1 MKEVVGKYCTAK
13 IFTDE
18 VENSVIGQLTT
29 LCNQPFTEGCIIR
42 VMPDVH
48 AGKGSTIGTTMTYLD
63 KVCPFIVG
71 MDISCGVLVVKLKE
85 KRIDLPKLDSIIHNN
100 IPTGSELRK
109 KTHKFARDS
118 KINELVAYGGEY
130 MKGQLAIGTLGLGN
144 HFISIEKDEEDNLYL
159 LIHTGSR
166 NIGKRVCEWYQEKA
180 CKNLKKQQIEEPI
193 YELSFVYGEML
204 DNYLHDMEI
213 LEEYSHLNRTA
224 IADVILSEMK
234 LHEMESFETLHNY
247 VDLKN
252 KIIRKGAV
260 SAQKGEQLIIPINMK
275 DGSLICIGKGNS
287 EWNYSAPHG
296 AGRLMSRKESEQN
309 FTLSQYKKE
318 MNGIF
323 STTICKETLDES
335 PMAYKSIKS
344 IVNNVSDTV
353 DIIKHIKPIYN
364 FKGVE
369 FRSGRKGK

>member
-18 VENSVIGQLTT
+18 VENSAIGQLTT
-29 LCNQPFTEGCIIR
+29 LCNQLFTEGCIIR

-71 MDISCGVLVVKLKE
+71 MDISCGVLVVKLRE
-85 KRIDLPKLDSIIHNN
+85 KRIDLPKLDSVIHNN
-100 IPTGSELRK
+100 IPTGSNLRK

-118 KINELVAYGGEY
+118 KIDELVAYCGDY
-130 MKGQLAIGTLGLGN
+130 INGQLAIGTLGSGN

-166 NIGKRVCEWYQEKA
+166 NVGKRVCEWYQEKA
-180 CKNLKKQQIEEPI
+180 YKNLKKQQIEEPI
-193 YELSFVYGEML
+193 YELCFVYGEML

-247 VDLKN
+247 VDLEH

-260 SAQKGEQLIIPINMK
+260 SAQEGEQLVIPINMK
-275 DGSLICIGKGNS
+275 DGSLICVGKGNK
-287 EWNYSAPHG
+287 EWSYSAPHG
-296 AGRLMSRKESEQN
+296 AGRLMNRKESEQS
-309 FTLSQYKKE
+309 FTLSQYKNE
-318 MNGIF
+318 MKGIY

-335 PMAYKSIKS
+335 PMSYKPIESILDN
-344 IVNNVSDTV
+344 ISDTV
-353 DIIKHIKPIYN
+353 DVIKHIKPIYN

-369 FRSGRKGK
+369 FRNGRKGK

>member
-18 VENSVIGQLTT
+18 IENSAIGQLTT
-29 LCNQPFTEGCIIR
+29 LCNQPFTEGSIIR

-48 AGKGSTIGTTMTYLD
+48 AGKGSTIGTTMTYLY

-71 MDISCGVLVVKLKE
+71 MDICCGVLVVKLKE

-109 KTHKFARDS
+109 KTHKFARGS

-130 MKGQLAIGTLGLGN
+130 MKGQLALGTLGSGN

-166 NIGKRVCEWYQEKA
+166 NVGKRVCEWYQEKA
-180 CKNLKKQQIEEPI
+180 YKNLKKQQIEEPI

-260 SAQKGEQLIIPINMK
+260 SAQKGEQLVIPINMK

-309 FTLSQYKKE
+309 FTLSQYKNE

-335 PMAYKSIKS
+335 PMAYKSMES
-344 IVNNVSDTV
+344 IVNNVCDTV

-369 FRSGRKGK
+369 FRGGRKGK

>member
-18 VENSVIGQLTT
+18 VENSAIGQLTT

-71 MDISCGVLVVKLKE
+71 MDISCGVLVVKLRE
-85 KRIDLPKLDSIIHNN
+85 KRIDLPKLDSVIHNN
-100 IPTGSELRK
+100 IPTGSNLRK
-109 KTHKFARDS
+109 KTHRFARDS
-118 KINELVAYGGEY
+118 KIDELVAYCGDY
-130 MKGQLAIGTLGLGN
+130 IDGQLAIGTLGSGN
-144 HFISIEKDEEDNLYL
+144 HFISIEKDEEENLYL

-166 NIGKRVCEWYQEKA
+166 NPGKRVCEWYQEKA
-180 CKNLKKQQIEEPI
+180 YKNLKKQQIKEPI

-234 LHEMESFETLHNY
+234 LHDMESFETLHNY
-247 VDLKN
+247 VDLEH
-252 KIIRKGAV
+252 KIIRKGSV
-260 SAQKGEQLIIPINMK
+260 SAQKGEQLVIPINMK
-275 DGSLICIGKGNS
+275 DGSLICVGKGNK

-318 MNGIF
+318 MKGIY

-335 PMAYKSIKS
+335 PMSYKPIESILDN
-344 IVNNVSDTV
+344 ISDTV
-353 DIIKHIKPIYN
+353 DVIKHIKPIYN
-364 FKGVE
+364 FKGIE
-369 FRSGRKGK
+369 FRGGRKGK